1 MACRFVTTA
10 DLDKLGLSH
19 LVGTPLLRA
28 HLHGYFLDNRL
39 YKKARNLVQP
49 FAYDAYRQQRI
60 QQKLDAERQSRIGIV
75 RKAPKVGLAVRHPGC
90 MKHPSL
96 SSSIDFA
103 Q

>member
-1 MACRFVTTA
+1 MACRFVTAA
-10 DLDKLGLSH
+10 DLDKLSLGH

-39 YKKARNLVQP
+39 YKKARDLVQP

-75 RKAPKVGLAVRHPGC
+75 RKAPKVG
-90 MKHPSL
+90 
-96 SSSIDFA
+96 
-103 Q
+103 